1 MEIFYYSFVF
11 ILGGVMAWFM
21 KSAYSKSDSSVLVE
35 RNKLVESNLEE
46 AKKQINITTEKVIEL
61 TGTLAKTQAD
71 LVNAGKMQALLKTEF
86 ENLANKL
93 LMTNTQTL
101 ADQNQK
107 NISQL
112 LSPLKTQIDD
122 FKSKVEYVYTADTA
136 DRAALR
142 TEIKSLAQLNV
153 QMTEDAKNLTL
164 ALKGES
170 KSQGDWGEMI
180 LERILENSGLI
191 SGDNFSVQASLKS
204 GEGLELRPDVIINLP
219 ENRHFIIDSKVSLT
233 AYEQYSS
240 TDDKDAKA
248 TFLKKHIQ
256 SIYSHVDELADKKYH
271 ELYQITSPDF
281 VFMFVPIEHALLN
294 AVQEDQTLFNY
305 AFKKNVVLLTPST
318 LLAILKTVEYMWR
331 QEKQTHN
338 AKEIARKSGALYDK
352 FVGLYADLLDIGKKI
367 NSTKD
372 VYDLALN
379 KLKTGKGNIIR
390 SVEEIKKLG
399 AKASK
404 ELPSELTQEAIE
416 S

>member
-86 ENLANKL
+86 ENLANKI

-233 AYEQYSS
+233 A
-240 TDDKDAKA
+240 
-248 TFLKKHIQ
+248 
-256 SIYSHVDELADKKYH
+256 
-271 ELYQITSPDF
+271 
-281 VFMFVPIEHALLN
+281 
-294 AVQEDQTLFNY
+294 
-305 AFKKNVVLLTPST
+305 
-318 LLAILKTVEYMWR
+318 
-331 QEKQTHN
+331 
-338 AKEIARKSGALYDK
+338 
-352 FVGLYADLLDIGKKI
+352 
-367 NSTKD
+367 
-372 VYDLALN
+372 
-379 KLKTGKGNIIR
+379 
-390 SVEEIKKLG
+390 
-399 AKASK
+399 
-404 ELPSELTQEAIE
+404 
-416 S
+416 